1 MAKFEF
7 KLPDIG
13 EGVTEGE
20 IVGWLAKVGDRLSEN
35 QDMVEVM
42 TDKATVTIGAPK
54 TGTVVELRGA
64 VGDTVPVGSVII
76 VLETGTGD
84 VSVAPPAIPVK
95 TAATS
100 PSPSASGYD
109 GGPVATAAGDIR
121 SSLPGVGLAPSQKA
135 PKSAPPPPAPQ
146 GPTFFAEQPL
156 AAPATR
162 KLAREL
168 GVDLKRVEPTGK
180 GGRVTR
186 EDVESASRG
195 QSATDTAITVS
206 GAPSSSIPSVE
217 IPKAAP
223 LARTAA
229 ESRVPIRGMRKRIYE
244 NMARS
249 KRTAAHFT
257 YADECD
263 ATGLIAM
270 RDRLAPRAEAKGVK
284 LTYLP
289 FIVKAVVRALK
300 VHPNLNALVD
310 DATQEIV
317 LRGNYDIGIATSTE
331 HGLIVPVLREAD
343 RLSLIEIAQEIAR
356 LGAAAKANRISP
368 QDLGGSS
375 FTITS
380 LGKLGGLFATPVIN
394 YPEVAILGI
403 HEIKRRPV
411 VRDDQIVI
419 GAEMILSLS
428 FDHRI
433 IDGHVGAAFAQEI
446 IGLLEEPERLLLEA

>member
-20 IVGWLAKVGDRLSEN
+20 IVGWLAKVGDYLNEN

-42 TDKATVTIGAPK
+42 TDKATVTIGSPK
-54 TGTVVELRGA
+54 AGTVVELRGNA
-64 VGDTVPVGSVII
+64 GDTVPVGSVII
-76 VLETGTGD
+76 VLETSAGAE
-84 VSVAPPAIPVK
+84 VPVA
-95 TAATS
+95 AATS
-100 PSPSASGYD
+100 AKPSTQD
-109 GGPVATAAGDIR
+109 GGQVASAAGDIR
-121 SSLPGVGLAPSQKA
+121 AMVPGVELIASPSAAKA
-135 PKSAPPPPAPQ
+135 PIAAAT
-146 GPTFFAEQPL
+146 GYFTEQPL

-168 GVDLKRVEPTGK
+168 GVDLKRIEPSGK

-186 EDVESASRG
+186 EDVEAAGRG
-195 QSATDTAITVS
+195 GGAVATGVVGVTAQP
-206 GAPSSSIPSVE
+206 AE
-217 IPKAAP
+217 EAPKAAP
-223 LARTAA
+223 IARGAVET
-229 ESRVPIRGMRKRIYE
+229 RIPIRGIRKRISE

-257 YADECD
+257 YVDDCD
-263 ATGLIAM
+263 ATGLIAI
-270 RDRLAPRAEAKGVK
+270 RDRLAPHAELAGVK

-289 FIVKAVVRALK
+289 FIVKCVVRALK
-300 VHPNLNALVD
+300 AYPAVNALVD
-310 DATQEIV
+310 DAAQEIV
-317 LRGNYDIGIATSTE
+317 VRGNYDIGIAISTE
-331 HGLIVPVLREAD
+331 QGLVVPVLRDAD
-343 RLSLIEIAQEIAR
+343 RLSLLDIAREIAR
-356 LGAAAKANRISP
+356 LGAAAKTGRISP

-411 VRDDQIVI
+411 VRNEQIVI
-419 GAEMILSLS
+419 GDEMHLSLS

-433 IDGHVGAAFAQEI
+433 IDGHVGAAFAQAI
-446 IGLLEEPERLLLEA
+446 IGLLEEPERLLLES